1 VSISH
6 IPEIPAAWHC
16 SGFVRE
22 MTRFQ
27 FESWSIED
35 LAGYERGHHVEFDP
49 LFPFS
54 IKLFE
59 YDLNPPPLL
68 NRHEHLE
75 IFVPCGGH
83 GTFAMGSRVLPF
95 AAGDVLIV
103 ENLKPHGIQQFH
115 GECPRGMVIA
125 FPPEFVCGPDALPCD
140 SGFLAPFYRQGAA
153 RQPILKAG
161 DPQASNVHSALI
173 RLANCYTESARS
185 LRLQSGC
192 KVYLLELLYL
202 LAARLDRPRFMQP
215 ESVLYEEE
223 SGQLAKLYRFL
234 FANLSERITV
244 AGAASMMNMSES
256 TFMKYFKRAT
266 GENVCFASD
275 TATVGAC
282 VGSAAAHEPSCR
294 RDILFRGIRRPK
306 LFRPRFSQTLLT
318 DPEGSP
324 AGSHREGCDHSLISF
339 RAARHRSLGLN
350 QK

>member
-1 VSISH
+1 VSILH

-35 LAGYERGHHVEFDP
+35 LDGYESGRHVEFDP

-54 IKLFE
+54 IKLLE
-59 YDLNPPPLL
+59 YDLTRPPLL
-68 NRHEHLE
+68 NWHDHLE

-83 GTFAMGSRVLPF
+83 GTFAMGGRVLPF
-95 AAGDVLIV
+95 AAADVLIV

-125 FPPEFVCGPDALPCD
+125 FPPEFVCGHDALPCD

-153 RQPILKAG
+153 RQPIFKAD
-161 DPQASNVHSALI
+161 DPQTANVHSALL
-173 RLANCYTESARS
+173 RLANCYTESARN

-215 ESVLYEEE
+215 ESVVHEVE
-223 SGQLAKLYRFL
+223 SGQLDKLYRFL

-244 AGAASMMNMSES
+244 ADAASTLNMSES

-266 GENVCFASD
+266 GETFVSHLTRLRLERAADLLRRTNLPVAEISYSVGFADQSYFDRVFRRHFSRTPREVRRGHTEKAAIAPSYRTAAHD
-275 TATVGAC
+275 TAV
-282 VGSAAAHEPSCR
+282 
-294 RDILFRGIRRPK
+294 
-306 LFRPRFSQTLLT
+306 
-318 DPEGSP
+318 
-324 AGSHREGCDHSLISF
+324 
-339 RAARHRSLGLN
+339 LG
-350 QK
+350 

>member
-1 VSISH
+1 
-6 IPEIPAAWHC
+6 
-16 SGFVRE
+16 

-35 LAGYERGHHVEFDP
+35 LAGYERGRQVEFDP

-59 YDLNPPPLL
+59 YDLNPSPLL

-75 IFVPCGGH
+75 VFVPCGGH

-153 RQPILKAG
+153 RQPILKAD

-173 RLANCYTESARS
+173 RLANCYTESARN

-215 ESVLYEEE
+215 ESVLHQEE
-223 SGQLAKLYRFL
+223 SGQLDKLYRFL

-244 AGAASMMNMSES
+244 ADAASMLNMSES
-256 TFMKYFKRAT
+256 KFMKYFKRAT
-266 GENVCFASD
+266 GETFVSHLTRLRLERASD
-275 TATVGAC
+275 LLRRTNLPVAEISYSVGFADQSYFDRVFRRQFSRTPREVRRGHTEKAPIAPSYRTTAHDTAV
-282 VGSAAAHEPSCR
+282 
-294 RDILFRGIRRPK
+294 
-306 LFRPRFSQTLLT
+306 
-318 DPEGSP
+318 
-324 AGSHREGCDHSLISF
+324 
-339 RAARHRSLGLN
+339 LG
-350 QK
+350 